1 MTVVPRFF
9 QDPGSS
15 FFLFGPRG
23 TGKSTWLRATLP
35 HALWID
41 LLEPDVER
49 ELSARPERLRA
60 LVEGVPQPGVV
71 VVDEVQRAPEVL
83 TVVHQL
89 LEEKVPRRRFVL
101 TGSSA
106 RKLKR
111 AGVDLLGGRA
121 LRRTMHPFMAAELG
135 TAYDLERALR
145 DGLVPGVWPKRKKLE
160 PGS

>member
-1 MTVVPRFF
+1 VPDQIRAAAGITEPSARAG
-9 QDPGSS
+9 DADALLDCSRTPGSS

-23 TGKSTWLRATLP
+23 TGRSTWLRETFP
-35 HALWID
+35 TALWLD
-41 LLEPDVER
+41 LLEPDIER

-60 LVEGVPQPGVV
+60 IVEGAPRPEVV

-111 AGVDLLGGRA
+111 TGVDLLGGRA
-121 LRRTMHPFMAAELG
+121 LRRAMHP
-135 TAYDLERALR
+135 
-145 DGLVPGVWPKRKKLE
+145 
-160 PGS
+160 